1 MDLPLPIPDQSQE
14 RPQLGLPLGACT
26 KQNSIMA
33 FHNISKLNIIE
44 SEILCRLKKQIS
56 ENQDLRRF
64 VMLTIIGYEEKS
76 LIYIKKILL

>member
-26 KQNSIMA
+26 KQKSIMA
-33 FHNISKLNIIE
+33 FHNIGKLNII
-44 SEILCRLKKQIS
+44 KKQTS

-64 VMLTIIGYEEKS
+64 VMVTIIEYEEKS

>member
-14 RPQLGLPLGACT
+14 RPQLGLPLGTCT
-26 KQNSIMA
+26 KQKSIIA
-33 FHNISKLNIIE
+33 FHNIGKLNIIE
-44 SEILCRLKKQIS
+44 SEILCRLKKQTS

-64 VMLTIIGYEEKS
+64 VMVTIIGYEEKS